1 MGLLC
6 LLVLV
11 SSGTA
16 QEESDDSPNALERA
30 RDGLREM
37 MQRISVPNSRLTDG
51 PQVRSAFRDVVAG
64 PSAATVRITSD
75 GENAALGGIVGRD
88 GWILTKATRMAG
100 ELEVI
105 LKDGRKLPARLV
117 GVSSEFDLAALKVDA
132 TQLPILKLARSYE
145 PRLGQWVVSVG
156 TDRDPVAVGVL
167 SVKDRAIRRQSGILG
182 VILGDSGE
190 GARVDQIIP
199 ESGAAAAGI
208 LVNDIIV
215 SVNSVPTPNRP
226 DLIREVRK
234 YLPGETITV
243 GIKRDGKEIE
253 IDATL
258 TERVVGMGPDRGR
271 AQNQMG
277 SRLSRR
283 RTGFPTVLTHDTGHQ
298 PD

>member
-190 GARVDQIIP
+190 GAPGRSDHSRERSCRCGDPGQRHHRVCQQCADS
-199 ESGAAAAGI
+199 ES
-208 LVNDIIV
+208 
-215 SVNSVPTPNRP
+215 P
-226 DLIREVRK
+226 
-234 YLPGETITV
+234 
-243 GIKRDGKEIE
+243 
-253 IDATL
+253 
-258 TERVVGMGPDRGR
+258 
-271 AQNQMG
+271 
-277 SRLSRR
+277 
-283 RTGFPTVLTHDTGHQ
+283 
-298 PD
+298 